1 MAVDIVLRR
10 NKSEANR
17 LVKSFIDA
25 DDINLS
31 GVFVEPNQ
39 DILHPSIRVRSDVN
53 LSGYNYAE
61 IIQFGRKYFMHPT
74 VEVNGIWRLDCDV
87 DVLST
92 YYNGIM
98 NSEAVVKRTEELD
111 KINYYINDNVFFTE
125 QRERVTFTKFKKVNA
140 TTGEREDAKFGSD
153 AYYLI
158 VAGG

>member
-10 NKSEANR
+10 CTSERNR

-25 DDINLS
+25 DDISLE

-39 DILHPSIRVRSDVN
+39 DILRPSVRIRTDVN

-74 VEVNGIWRLDCDV
+74 VEVNGIWRLDCEV

-98 NSEAVVKRTEELD
+98 ESEALVKRTGD
-111 KINYYINDNVFFTE
+111 NKINYYVNDDVFYTE
-125 QRERVTFTKFKKVNA
+125 QRSVIKYYNFKRNNIDATFGTP
-140 TTGEREDAKFGSD
+140 S
-153 AYYLI
+153 YYMV

>member
-1 MAVDIVLRR
+1 MAVDITLRR
-10 NKSEANR
+10 SKSEANR
-17 LVKSFIDA
+17 LVKTFIDA
-25 DDINLS
+25 DDLPIS

-39 DILHPSIRVRSDVN
+39 DILHPSIRVRTDVN

-61 IIQFGRKYFMHPT
+61 IVQFGRKYFMHPT

-98 NSEAVVKRTEELD
+98 NSEAVVKRTEEGD
-111 KINYYINDNVFFTE
+111 KINYYINDNVFYTE
-125 QRERVTFTKFKKVNA
+125 QRERVTFTTFKKVNP
-140 TTGEREDAKFGSD
+140 TTGEREDASFGSD

>member
-1 MAVDIVLRR
+1 MAVNITLKRCI
-10 NKSEANR
+10 SERNR

-25 DDINLS
+25 DDIQLE

-39 DILHPSIRVRSDVN
+39 DILHPSIRVRTNVN

-61 IIQFGRKYFMHPT
+61 IIQFGRSYFMHPT

-87 DVLST
+87 DVLTT

-98 NSEAVVKRTEELD
+98 ESEAIVKRTEESD

-125 QRERVTFTKFKKVNA
+125 QRERVTFTTFKKVNA
-140 TTGEREDAKFGSD
+140 TTGKREDATFGNDS
-153 AYYLI
+153 YYLM

>member
-1 MAVDIVLRR
+1 MAVNITLKRCT
-10 NKSEANR
+10 SEANR

-25 DDINLS
+25 DDIALE

-39 DILHPSIRVRSDVN
+39 DILHPSIRVRTDVN

-61 IIQFGRKYFMHPT
+61 IIQFGRSYFMHPT

-87 DVLST
+87 DVLTT

-98 NSEAVVKRTEELD
+98 ESDAIVKRTEESD

-125 QRERVTFTKFKKVNA
+125 QRERVTFTTFKKLNA
-140 TTGEREDAKFGSD
+140 TTGKREDATFGSD
-153 AYYLI
+153 TYYLM